1 MKNKLKI
8 LEVDSI
14 GGQKQ
19 PLTKEEEMAIS
30 NFIKTA
36 KVKNL
41 RKTRINLKS
50 KLVSKQ
56 VNSL

>member
-30 NFIKTA
+30 NFIKKA
-36 KVKNL
+36 KEKNL
-41 RKTRINLKS
+41 RKTRINSNS

>member
-19 PLTKEEEMAIS
+19 QLTKEEEMAIS
-30 NFIKTA
+30 NFIKKA